1 MQIYKHL
8 LHNRSIQTAQRKF
21 QHVYSKQSSLIPPP
35 FGRKNGRGNLF
46 SCWPNIALNILT
58 FCLSETHSLC
68 EVTCLVLHAR
78 SNLN

>member
-8 LHNRSIQTAQRKF
+8 LHNRSIQTEQRKF

-46 SCWPNIALNILT
+46 SRWPNIALNIL
-58 FCLSETHSLC
+58 LIS
-68 EVTCLVLHAR
+68 
-78 SNLN
+78 